1 MKDLQIFNYQD
12 TPVRTVLVDGEPWF
26 VLADLC
32 KVLEIANVGNVATR
46 LDEVNVRLAD
56 VENARSQMRKTVVVS
71 EAGMYE
77 VVIRSDKPEA
87 VAFRRWITSEVL
99 PSIRKTGSYGNVIP
113 TGPELLAH
121 AILEANKMLEAKD
134 EQIAV
139 LEPKARAWDH
149 IVSSEA
155 SWSFNDAAKV
165 LFEHKKIVVGE
176 KRLFKRCVEWGY
188 LYRDHKGRP
197 HAYQRCLEQG
207 LFSVKAR
214 TYTDQETGQVFE
226 SSAPQ
231 VRITGKGLDAIFR
244 RLTDGQLDITA

>member
-26 VLADLC
+26 VLADLA
-32 KVLEIANVGNVATR
+32 KVLGIAAPGRLASR
-46 LDEVNVRLAD
+46 LDEGVRQAHTLQTAGGPQ
-56 VENARSQMRKTVVVS
+56 NLTIVS

-99 PSIRKTGSYGNVIP
+99 PSIRKTGGYGQPTP

-197 HAYQRCLEQG
+197 HVYQRYLEQG
-207 LFSVKAR
+207 LFAVKAR
-214 TYTDQETGQVFE
+214 TYTDQETGQVLE

-231 VRITGKGLDAIFR
+231 VRITGRGLDMLFT
-244 RLTDGQLDITA
+244 RLTEGQLVTA

>member
-1 MKDLQIFNYQD
+1 MRDLQIFNYQD
-12 TPVRTVLVDGEPWF
+12 KPVRTLLVDGEPWF
-26 VLADLC
+26 VLADLT
-32 KVLEIANVGNVATR
+32 KVLGLSQYRTDR
-46 LDEVNVRLAD
+46 LDDAMIRNHPILDSLGRTQ
-56 VENARSQMRKTVVVS
+56 NATIVS

-99 PSIRKTGSYGNVIP
+99 PSIRKTGSYGQPPP

-134 EQIAV
+134 ERIAV